1 MVNSKKSRKICVIT
15 GTRADYGILSCLIKE
30 IKNDPDLDLQ
40 IIVTGS
46 HLSSEFGLTFN
57 EIINDGFEISKK
69 IEIILSSDSPIGISK
84 SMGLAMISFSEAFED
99 LKPDICLV
107 LGDRYEIFSAVA
119 TAMVS
124 RIPIAHI
131 SGGESSEGQID
142 EAIRHSITKMSHLHF
157 VSNNEYYKRVVQLG
171 ENPKTVF
178 NYGSPSL
185 DNIYNINLLSYED
198 LEKAI
203 NFNLGSLNF
212 LVTFH
217 PVTLEE
223 DTSSIQFKNL
233 LNAISA
239 FNDAKIIFTL
249 PNSDTNGRIIIKMIE
264 DFVVSNPLRSKAFKS
279 LGQLRYFT
287 VLKHFDIVIGN
298 SSSGLSEAPSFK
310 IPTINIGDRQKGR
323 LKAKSVIDCPPQTEE
338 IKKAI
343 NKALSKPFQDQLKM
357 TDNPYGKK
365 GASVKIKNEIKHY
378 NLEGILKKKFHK
390 L

>member
-1 MVNSKKSRKICVIT
+1 MIT

-69 IEIILSSDSPIGISK
+69 IEVILSSDSPIGISK

-279 LGQLRYFT
+279 LGQLRYFS

-298 SSSGLSEAPSFK
+298 SSSGLSEAPSFN